1 MTARMTTYAWIVLS
15 AITLASWWLAPG
27 HAHRSAVASVPITV
41 AVIVLGFIKG
51 RLIIRCF
58 MEVHAAPRWL
68 KVFTDAWLVTV
79 WAGVLAIYLS

>member
-1 MTARMTTYAWIVLS
+1 
-15 AITLASWWLAPG
+15 
-27 HAHRSAVASVPITV
+27 
-41 AVIVLGFIKG
+41 
-51 RLIIRCF
+51 LIIRCF